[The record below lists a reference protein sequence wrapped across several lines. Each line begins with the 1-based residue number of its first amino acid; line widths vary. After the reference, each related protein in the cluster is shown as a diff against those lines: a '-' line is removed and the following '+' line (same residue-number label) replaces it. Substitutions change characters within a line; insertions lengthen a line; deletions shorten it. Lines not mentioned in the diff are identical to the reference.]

1 MALMMVMVTSADHP
15 GSCHFIEATR
25 TRDIEK
31 AIESLLF
38 SGTHVVFLWLYSSS
52 SWLCSWNAD
61 NDSRPAE
68 GVIHSGFSRVEMFG
82 GWLSSAELDGMI
94 HDECTVFVV

>member
-38 SGTHVVFLWLYSSS
+38 SGTHVVFLWLHSSS
-52 SWLCSWNAD
+52 SWFCSRNVETRIIVDWLQGSID
-61 NDSRPAE
+61 QSPEIVFKFGHSVPLSR
-68 GVIHSGFSRVEMFG
+68 
-82 GWLSSAELDGMI
+82 
-94 HDECTVFVV
+94 